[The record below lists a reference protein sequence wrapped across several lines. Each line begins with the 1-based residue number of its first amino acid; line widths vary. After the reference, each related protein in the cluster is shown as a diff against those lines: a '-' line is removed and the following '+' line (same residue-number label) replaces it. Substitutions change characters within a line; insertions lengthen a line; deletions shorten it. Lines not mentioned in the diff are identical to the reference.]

1 MKRKYLLPL
10 ISVFLLTAMY
20 YAPADAQSYAAE
32 KQRENMLLD
41 AVSDFAEGRYSMAE
55 ERLAPV
61 IASDPDND
69 AAHYYM
75 AMAKFMQED
84 YQAAEEEFEKAV
96 ALDSSNFWYRYR
108 LAAVYAATGR
118 QELTAEI
125 YNGLLEDFPKKSELY
140 YGLIDLYLSM
150 GKMEEALSTLDQID
164 TVFGKSD
171 ISSITRFDILRN
183 LGRIEEAYAVL
194 EEYNREYSSPQV
206 LAMLGDYQMSMYE
219 DSVAMAYYDEALS
232 LAPDYAP
239 AMLGKAEVYRMTRKY
254 DDYFK
259 TLDIFMEDKE
269 IPSEGKCDYF
279 KALVQHSDPNFLK
292 IFQPR
297 LDSVMTACLSAHPGD
312 SSATALAGIYY
323 YGTGRE
329 EKSKEYFRENAENW
343 PESLGAA
350 ANYMEVLIY
359 TGDWK
364 ELSSYTKL
372 AYERFPEELR
382 FLEMSTLADYNLK
395 AYDDVIA
402 TCSRIISI
410 APQDSARVL
419 AAYTTLG
426 DVYYHLGEKSRAYKA
441 YDEAL
446 KVNPEYLPVL
456 NNYAYFLSL
465 DGKKLKKACSMSKRT
480 VDKDPDNPV
489 YLDTYGWILYL
500 QGKPAE
506 AKPYFKHAMLYG
518 GKDSAVTLD
527 HYAEVLFD
535 LGEYSLAF
543 VYWNQALAKDRDGEI
558 PGLEE
563 KIRQRK
569 SEMNRDKK

>member
-1 MKRKYLLPL
+1 M

-84 YQAAEEEFEKAV
+84 YLDAEEEFEKAV

-118 QELTAEI
+118 QELTAGI

-446 KVNPEYLPVL
+446 KVNPEYLTVL

-465 DGKKLKKACSMSKRT
+465 DGKKLKKACSMSKMT
-480 VDKDPDNPV
+480 VEKEPDNPV

-563 KIRQRK
+563 KIRQKK